1 MPGIKEP
8 DVLRLALDCC
18 IWIPNASMHRNG
30 EKLMKELRKLMCCAV
45 VVLAIGS
52 AVSYVQAQSFTG
64 RALFAYKEGVTPEQE
79 SADRAACHEWAVQQT
94 GFDPR
99 AIHAAQQAGVNTR
112 TIMRVTGQL
121 DAAASGA
128 DPRWGSG
135 AFGGARTSAD
145 RRRLNEL
152 YNNYLRAG
160 ALCLEGR
167 GYVVTR

>member
-1 MPGIKEP
+1 
-8 DVLRLALDCC
+8 
-18 IWIPNASMHRNG
+18 
-30 EKLMKELRKLMCCAV
+30 MKRMSHLLCCCALA
-45 VVLAIGS
+45 VLAAG
-52 AVSYVQAQSFTG
+52 ATASYVQAQSFTG

-79 SADRAACHEWAVQQT
+79 SQDRGACHEWAVQQT

-99 AIHAAQQAGVNTR
+99 AIFTAQQAGINTR

-121 DAAASGA
+121 DTAAGGT

-135 AFGGARTSAD
+135 AFGGASTSAD

-152 YNNYLRAG
+152 YDNYLRAG

>member
-1 MPGIKEP
+1 M
-8 DVLRLALDCC
+8 
-18 IWIPNASMHRNG
+18 
-30 EKLMKELRKLMCCAV
+30 
-45 VVLAIGS
+45 
-52 AVSYVQAQSFTG
+52 
-64 RALFAYKEGVTPEQE
+64 TPEQE
-79 SADRAACHEWAVQQT
+79 NEDRAACHDWAVQQT

-99 AIHAAQQAGVNTR
+99 AIFTAQQAGINTR
-112 TIMRVTGQL
+112 TIMRVTGRL
-121 DAAASGA
+121 DAAAGGS

-152 YNNYLRAG
+152 YDNYLRAG